1 MSPAVTLAMTL
12 AAEAGEAAVEESFL
26 GLGPE
31 AWVGLSLLVL
41 VLLFAK
47 LGVFRMIGQALDS
60 RADRI
65 RAEIEEA
72 RNLKQE
78 AQTELAK
85 LQRSQRE
92 AAEDAREIVARAEED
107 ARILLA
113 EASEEIERVSERRRA
128 AAEERIAR
136 AEQDALAAIRAEAAT
151 LAIAAARQILAGKLA
166 GEEGDRLIE
175 DSIGQIDDRLH

>member
-1 MSPAVTLAMTL
+1 MSAVALAIAA
-12 AAEAGEAAVEESFL
+12 AAEAGEAAAEESFL
-26 GLGPE
+26 GLGAE

-41 VLLFAK
+41 LLLFMK
-47 LGVFRMIGQALDS
+47 LGIYRMVGQALDR

-78 AQTELAK
+78 ARSELAR

-92 AAEDAREIVARAEED
+92 AADDAREILARAEED

-113 EASEEIERVSERRRA
+113 EAAEKIERIGERRRA
-128 AAEERIAR
+128 AAEDKIAR

-151 LAIAAARQILAGKLA
+151 LAIAAARSILTESLAGKD
-166 GEEGDRLIE
+166 GDRLIE
-175 DSIGQIDDRLH
+175 ESIEQIDTRLH